1 MKCKNWKIQISAYL
15 DGALDKADRQAVIQH
30 IESCRECRIFHE
42 KHLALSSLFSV
53 RAEGKSPSPF
63 IWNKIERRITSANRE
78 TSRPSLLDHFRLPRL
93 AYGMA
98 SAMLLI
104 SLAALV
110 QLRKPSVEDRQLL
123 AEMDT
128 YTMDVQGNPFLKK
141 ASIEIDNP
149 FFRYETGSANPFNSN
164 LEADK

>member
-30 IESCRECRIFHE
+30 IESCRECRVFHE
-42 KHLALSSLFSV
+42 ENVTLSSLFSV
-53 RAEGKSPSPF
+53 HAEGKSPSPF
-63 IWNKIERRITSANRE
+63 IWNKIERRITSANGK
-78 TSRPSLLDHFRLPRL
+78 TSRPSFLDHFRLPRL

-110 QLRKPSVEDRQLL
+110 QLRGPSVEDRQLL
-123 AEMDT
+123 AEMDA
-128 YTMDVQGNPFLKK
+128 YTIDVQGNPFLNRT
-141 ASIEIDNP
+141 SNEIDNP
-149 FFRYETGSANPFNSN
+149 FFRHETGSVNPFDSN
-164 LEADK
+164 LKADE